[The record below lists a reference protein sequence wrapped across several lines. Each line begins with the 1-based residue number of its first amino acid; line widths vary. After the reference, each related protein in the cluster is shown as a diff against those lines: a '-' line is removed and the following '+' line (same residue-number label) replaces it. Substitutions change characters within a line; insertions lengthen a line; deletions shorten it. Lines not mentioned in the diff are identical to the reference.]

1 RPPGADRRA
10 RPGRGAHRGRG
21 VPPSRPGSPG
31 DSSPPSTG
39 CREREDRL
47 MPRYCFINR
56 VRPDRL
62 AEYAAAHAAV
72 WPEMLEALRDA
83 GSRRYRLCLSPDA
96 LLVGHFEAADY
107 DAAQAAMAR
116 TQVNA
121 RWQASMEQVFVDP
134 GNPDEGFEVLPEI
147 FSLEDQ
153 LQAGGLPTTPST

>member
-1 RPPGADRRA
+1 
-10 RPGRGAHRGRG
+10 
-21 VPPSRPGSPG
+21 
-31 DSSPPSTG
+31 
-39 CREREDRL
+39 

-62 AEYAAAHAAV
+62 EEYTAAHAAV
-72 WPEMLEALRDA
+72 WPEMLEALREA
-83 GSRRYRLCLSPDA
+83 GWRNYRLYLSPDG
-96 LLVGHFEAADY
+96 LLVGHFEADDY

-121 RWQASMEQVFVDP
+121 RWQASMEKYFVDP

-153 LQAGGLPTTPST
+153 LQAAGLPTTPNG